1 MIKFYCTLLVLL
13 FASITIT
20 TQAQSVRSTIHGT
33 VRAKDGQPLVGAI
46 LVSEHQVYSTSS
58 DSEGKFKL
66 PEVAPGNYSI
76 TVSYVGFKSLT
87 KTIQVKK
94 EGNHKLDFSLESD
107 QINLNEVVVAGKT
120 EISEVRQQ
128 AFNVTAIEGK
138 KLYNTS
144 ADLNQVLNRTTG
156 IRVRESGGMGS
167 GFNFSLNG
175 FSGNQVKFFLDGV
188 PMTNFG
194 SSLSLNNI
202 PINMAERI
210 EVYKG
215 VVPVDLGADALGGAV
230 NIVTNQRIR
239 KYTDLSYSF
248 GSFNTHRLSF
258 NTRYTSEKGF
268 AVNANAFVNYSDN
281 SYKVDVRVADPVS
294 GVFLPSKK
302 YPHFH
307 DGYQSST
314 VMAEAGVMNK
324 KFADRLLFGIILSG
338 NEKEVQ
344 QGSNMQ
350 RVLGQAYSKSK
361 ALIPTLK
368 YKKENLFVKGLALT
382 LTASYNIS
390 ESRSVDTSSR
400 VYDWTGKY
408 TFRRYGNNQKQ
419 GELGEKTIYI
429 YSERDFLTTTN
440 LKYKFSP
447 NHSITFNHTYSDYNR
462 KEKDEYKP
470 KRLGLNSPAIQKQ
483 VMGLG
488 YKMSALDNRLSATI
502 FGKIFHLAT
511 DMVIGDTVNLSTNKS
526 QTGYGIAGTYYIIP
540 TLQAKASYENAY
552 RLPESNE
559 LLGDGLNVRSNPKLN
574 PEQSYNL
581 NIGVAFS
588 KKISAHTLGLEG
600 GFISRKATDFI
611 RSKPEGAQSIYENM
625 RSVKVNGFEGLIR
638 YAYKDF
644 ISFEVNGTYQNIVN
658 TNKFDPPGSQLVS
671 FVYNLRV
678 PNIPFLFANADLNI
692 RFKKVKFDDDNLT
705 VNLGSNFVEAFY
717 LYWPTLGDPQYKRDI
732 PRQIT
737 ENIGITYSLKNGRYN
752 IALDCRNITDVKV
765 YDYFN
770 VQKPGRSFSAKL
782 RYFFN

>member
-1 MIKFYCTLLVLL
+1 MRNFCILVLFL
-13 FASITIT
+13 FIHFTHFT
-20 TQAQSVRSTIHGT
+20 LQAQATNGSVRGK
-33 VRAKDGQPLVGAI
+33 VKAKDGQELIGAM
-46 LVSEHQVYSTSS
+46 VVTEQQPYSAST
-58 DSEGKFKL
+58 DSEGRFKL
-66 PEVAPGNYSI
+66 EDVKPGTYVIN
-76 TVSYVGFKSLT
+76 VSYVGFKTLK
-87 KTIQVKK
+87 KTVQVKSGA
-94 EGNHKLDFSLESD
+94 EVKLDFTLESE
-107 QINLNEVVVAGKT
+107 QIDLREVVVAGKT
-120 EISEVRQQ
+120 EISEVRAQ
-128 AFNVTAIEGK
+128 AFNVTAIDGK
-138 KLYNTS
+138 KLYNTT

-156 IRVRESGGMGS
+156 VRVRESGGMGS

-230 NIVTNQRIR
+230 NIVTNQKIK
-239 KYTDLSYSF
+239 KYTDISYSF
-248 GSFNTHRLSF
+248 GSFNTHRGSF
-258 NTRYTSEKGF
+258 NIRYTSEKGF
-268 AVNANAFVNYSDN
+268 NANAFVNYSDN
-281 SYKVDVRVADPVS
+281 NYKVDVRVSDPVS

-307 DGYQSST
+307 DGYKSAT
-314 VMAEAGVMNK
+314 LMAEAGVLNK
-324 KFADRLLFGIILSG
+324 KFADRLLFGIIVSG

-350 RVLGQAYSKSK
+350 RVVGQAYSKSK

-368 YKKENLFVKGLALT
+368 YKKEDLFVKGLALT

-408 TFRRYGNNQKQ
+408 TFRRYGNTARQ

-429 YSERDFLTTTN
+429 YNERDFLTTTN
-440 LKYKFSP
+440 LKYSFSA

-462 KEKDEYKP
+462 KEKDEFKP
-470 KRLGLNSPAIQKQ
+470 KRLGLNSPGIKKQ

-488 YKMSALDNRLSATI
+488 YKMSALDNRLSATV
-502 FGKIFHLAT
+502 FGKIFDLAT
-511 DMVIGDTVNLSTNKS
+511 DMVIGDTVNLSTS
-526 QTGYGIAGTYYIIP
+526 QTQTGYGIAGTYYVLP
-540 TLQAKASYENAY
+540 TLQVKASYENAY

-574 PEQSYNL
+574 PEQSFNL
-581 NIGVAFS
+581 NIGVAYS
-588 KKISAHTLGLEG
+588 KKINIHTLGVEG

-638 YAYKDF
+638 YGYKDF
-644 ISFEVNGTYQNIVN
+644 LTFEVNGTYQNIVN

-671 FVYNLRV
+671 FVYDLRV
-678 PNIPFLFANADLNI
+678 PNIPFLFANADLNL
-692 RFKKVKFDDDNLT
+692 RFKKIKFDDDNLT
-705 VNLGSNFVEAFY
+705 VNIGSNFVEAFY
-717 LYWPTLGDPQYKRDI
+717 LYWPTMGDPQYKRDI

-737 ENIGITYSLKNGRYN
+737 ENVAVTYSLKNGRYN

-770 VQKPGRSFSAKL
+770 VQKPGRSLSAKL

>member
-1 MIKFYCTLLVLL
+1 MNKFYHLIFFL
-13 FASITIT
+13 FCISFSL
-20 TQAQSVRSTIHGT
+20 QAQTPTGMIHGSVRDH
-33 VRAKDGQPLVGAI
+33 AGQALTGAI
-46 LVSEHQVYSTSS
+46 VVTEGGKYSASTDEHGVFRIVDVT
-58 DSEGKFKL
+58 
-66 PEVAPGNYSI
+66 PGNYVLSI
-76 TVSYVGFKSLT
+76 SYVGFKT
-87 KTIQVKK
+87 IKKTVVVKK
-94 EGNHKLDFSLESD
+94 SADVKVDFKLISD
-107 QINLNEVVVAGKT
+107 QIDLNEVVVAGKT
-120 EISEVRQQ
+120 EISEVRTQ
-128 AFNVTAIEGK
+128 AFNVTAIDGK

-156 IRVRESGGMGS
+156 VRVRESGGMGS

-230 NIVTNQRIR
+230 NIVTNQKIKR
-239 KYTDLSYSF
+239 YVDASYSI
-248 GSFNTHRLSF
+248 GSFNTHRVSF
-258 NTRYTSEKGF
+258 NTRYTSQNGF
-268 AVNANAFVNYSDN
+268 TVNANAFVNYSDN
-281 SYKVDVRVADPVS
+281 NYKVDVRVADPVS
-294 GVFLPSKK
+294 GVFAPEKK

-307 DGYQSST
+307 DGYKSAT
-314 VMAEAGVMNK
+314 LMVEAGVTNK
-324 KFADRLLFGIILSG
+324 KFADRLLFGVIVSG
-338 NEKEVQ
+338 NEKEIQ

-350 RVLGQAYSKSK
+350 RVVGQAYTRSKTF
-361 ALIPTLK
+361 IPTLK
-368 YKKENLFVKGLALT
+368 YKKEDLIIKGLSLA

-400 VYDWTGKY
+400 VYDWTGNY
-408 TFRRYGNNQKQ
+408 TFRRYGNNTKQ

-429 YSERDFLTTTN
+429 YNEKDFLTTTN
-440 LKYKFSP
+440 LKYNISP

-470 KRLGLNSPAIQKQ
+470 KRLGLNSPAIRKQ

-488 YKMSALDNRLSATI
+488 YKMTALDNRLSATV

-511 DMVIGDTVNLSTNKS
+511 DMVIGDTVNISTNQT
-526 QTGYGIAGTYYIIP
+526 QTGYGVAGTYYILP
-540 TLQAKASYENAY
+540 VLQVKASYENAY
-552 RLPESNE
+552 RLPESGE
-559 LLGDGLNVRSNPKLN
+559 LLGDGLNVKSNPKLN

-581 NIGVAFS
+581 NAGVAFS
-588 KKISAHTLGLEG
+588 KRVGIHMLGMEG
-600 GFISRKATDFI
+600 GFISRRATDFI
-611 RSKPEGAQSIYENM
+611 RSRPEGAQSIYENM
-625 RSVKVNGFEGLIR
+625 RSVKVTGFEGLIR
-638 YAYKDF
+638 YGYKDF
-644 ISFEVNGTYQNIVN
+644 LNFEVNGTYQNIIN
-658 TNKFDPPGSQLVS
+658 TNKFDPPGSNLIS
-671 FVYNLRV
+671 YVYKLRV
-678 PNIPFLFANADLNI
+678 PNIPFLFANADLNL
-692 RFKKVKFDDDNLT
+692 RFKKIKFDDDNLT
-705 VNLGSNFVEAFY
+705 VNVGCNFVEAFY

-737 ENIGITYSLKNGRYN
+737 ENVGVAYSLKNGRYN
-752 IALDCRNITDVKV
+752 IALDCRNITNVKV

>member
-1 MIKFYCTLLVLL
+1 MNKFYHLIFFL
-13 FASITIT
+13 FCISFSL
-20 TQAQSVRSTIHGT
+20 QAQTPTGMIHGSVRDH
-33 VRAKDGQPLVGAI
+33 AGQALTGAI
-46 LVSEHQVYSTSS
+46 VVTEGGKYSAST
-58 DSEGKFKL
+58 DEEGVFRI
-66 PEVAPGNYSI
+66 VDVTPGNYVLSI
-76 TVSYVGFKSLT
+76 SYVGFKT
-87 KTIQVKK
+87 IKKTVVVKK
-94 EGNHKLDFSLESD
+94 SVDVKVDFKLISD
-107 QINLNEVVVAGKT
+107 QIDLNEVVVAGKT
-120 EISEVRQQ
+120 EISEVRTQ
-128 AFNVTAIEGK
+128 AFNVTAIDGK

-156 IRVRESGGMGS
+156 VRVRESGGMGS

-230 NIVTNQRIR
+230 NIVTNQKIKR
-239 KYTDLSYSF
+239 YVDASYSI
-248 GSFNTHRLSF
+248 GSFNTHRVSF
-258 NTRYTSEKGF
+258 NTRYTSQNGF
-268 AVNANAFVNYSDN
+268 TVNANAFVNYSDN
-281 SYKVDVRVADPVS
+281 NYKVDVRVADPVS
-294 GVFLPSKK
+294 GVFAPEKK

-307 DGYQSST
+307 DGYKSAT
-314 VMAEAGVMNK
+314 LMAEAGVTNK
-324 KFADRLLFGIILSG
+324 KFADRLLFGVIVSG
-338 NEKEVQ
+338 NEKEIQ

-350 RVLGQAYSKSK
+350 RVVGQAYTRSK
-361 ALIPTLK
+361 AFIPTLK
-368 YKKENLFVKGLALT
+368 YKKEDLIIKGLSLA

-400 VYDWTGKY
+400 VYDWTGNY
-408 TFRRYGNNQKQ
+408 TFRRYGNNTKQ

-429 YSERDFLTTTN
+429 YNEKDFLTTTN
-440 LKYKFSP
+440 LKYNISP

-470 KRLGLNSPAIQKQ
+470 KRLGLNSPAIRKQ

-488 YKMSALDNRLSATI
+488 YKMMALDNRLSATV

-511 DMVIGDTVNLSTNKS
+511 DMVIGDTVNISTNQT
-526 QTGYGIAGTYYIIP
+526 QTGYGVAGTYYILP
-540 TLQAKASYENAY
+540 VLQVKASYENAY
-552 RLPESNE
+552 RLPESGE
-559 LLGDGLNVRSNPKLN
+559 LLGDGLNVKSNPKLN

-581 NIGVAFS
+581 NAGVAFS
-588 KKISAHTLGLEG
+588 KRVGIHTLGMEG
-600 GFISRKATDFI
+600 GFISRRATDFI
-611 RSKPEGAQSIYENM
+611 RSRPEGAQSIYENM
-625 RSVKVNGFEGLIR
+625 RSVKVTGFEGLIR
-638 YAYKDF
+638 YGYKDF
-644 ISFEVNGTYQNIVN
+644 LNFEVNGTYQNIIN
-658 TNKFDPPGSQLVS
+658 TNKFDPPGSNLIS
-671 FVYNLRV
+671 YVYKLRV
-678 PNIPFLFANADLNI
+678 PNIPFLFANADLNL
-692 RFKKVKFDDDNLT
+692 RFKKIKFDDDNLT
-705 VNLGSNFVEAFY
+705 VNVGCNFVEAFY

-737 ENIGITYSLKNGRYN
+737 ENVGVAYSLKNGRYN
-752 IALDCRNITDVKV
+752 IALDCRNITNVKV

>member
-1 MIKFYCTLLVLL
+1 MNKFYHLIFFL
-13 FASITIT
+13 FCISFSL
-20 TQAQSVRSTIHGT
+20 QAQTPTGMIHGSVRDH
-33 VRAKDGQPLVGAI
+33 AGQALTGAI
-46 LVSEHQVYSTSS
+46 VVTEGGKYSASTDEHGVFRIVDVT
-58 DSEGKFKL
+58 
-66 PEVAPGNYSI
+66 PGNYVLSI
-76 TVSYVGFKSLT
+76 SYVGFKT
-87 KTIQVKK
+87 IKKTVVVKK
-94 EGNHKLDFSLESD
+94 SADVKVDFKLISD
-107 QINLNEVVVAGKT
+107 QIDLNEVVVAGKT
-120 EISEVRQQ
+120 EISEVRTQ
-128 AFNVTAIEGK
+128 AFNVTAIDGK

-156 IRVRESGGMGS
+156 VRVRESGGMGS

-230 NIVTNQRIR
+230 NIVTNQKIKR
-239 KYTDLSYSF
+239 YVDASYSI
-248 GSFNTHRLSF
+248 GSFNTHRVSF
-258 NTRYTSEKGF
+258 NTRYTSQNGF
-268 AVNANAFVNYSDN
+268 TVNANAFVNYSDN
-281 SYKVDVRVADPVS
+281 NYKVDVRVADPVS
-294 GVFLPSKK
+294 GVFAPEKK

-307 DGYQSST
+307 DGYKSAT
-314 VMAEAGVMNK
+314 LMVEAGVTNK
-324 KFADRLLFGIILSG
+324 KFADRLLFGVIVSG
-338 NEKEVQ
+338 NEKEIQ

-350 RVLGQAYSKSK
+350 RVVGQAYTRSK
-361 ALIPTLK
+361 AFIPTLK
-368 YKKENLFVKGLALT
+368 YKKEDLIIKGLSLA

-400 VYDWTGKY
+400 VYDWTGNY
-408 TFRRYGNNQKQ
+408 TFRRYGNNTKQ

-429 YSERDFLTTTN
+429 YNEKDFLTTTN
-440 LKYKFSP
+440 LKYNISP

-470 KRLGLNSPAIQKQ
+470 KRLGLNSPAIRKQ

-488 YKMSALDNRLSATI
+488 YKMTALDNRLSATV

-511 DMVIGDTVNLSTNKS
+511 DMVIGDTVNISTNQT
-526 QTGYGIAGTYYIIP
+526 QTGYGVAGTYYILP
-540 TLQAKASYENAY
+540 VLQVKASYENAY
-552 RLPESNE
+552 RLPESGE
-559 LLGDGLNVRSNPKLN
+559 LLGDGLNVKSNPKLN

-581 NIGVAFS
+581 NAGVAFS
-588 KKISAHTLGLEG
+588 KRVGIHTLGMEG
-600 GFISRKATDFI
+600 GFISRRATDFI
-611 RSKPEGAQSIYENM
+611 RSRPEGAQSIYENM
-625 RSVKVNGFEGLIR
+625 RSVKVTGFEGLIR
-638 YAYKDF
+638 YGYKDF
-644 ISFEVNGTYQNIVN
+644 LNFEVNGTYQNIIN
-658 TNKFDPPGSQLVS
+658 TNKFDPPGSNLIS
-671 FVYNLRV
+671 YVYKLRV
-678 PNIPFLFANADLNI
+678 PNIPFLFANADLNL
-692 RFKKVKFDDDNLT
+692 RFKKIKFDDDNLT
-705 VNLGSNFVEAFY
+705 VNVGCNFVEAFY

-737 ENIGITYSLKNGRYN
+737 ENVGVAYSLKNGRYN
-752 IALDCRNITDVKV
+752 IALDCRNITNVKV

>member
-1 MIKFYCTLLVLL
+1 MNKFYHLIFFL
-13 FASITIT
+13 FCISFSL
-20 TQAQSVRSTIHGT
+20 QAQTPMGMIHGSVRDH
-33 VRAKDGQPLVGAI
+33 AGQALTGAI
-46 LVSEHQVYSTSS
+46 VVTEGGKYSASTDEHGV
-58 DSEGKFKL
+58 FRIA
-66 PEVAPGNYSI
+66 EVTPGNYVLSI
-76 TVSYVGFKSLT
+76 SYVGFKT
-87 KTIQVKK
+87 IKKTVVVKK
-94 EGNHKLDFSLESD
+94 SADVKVDFKLISD
-107 QINLNEVVVAGKT
+107 QIDLNEVVVAGKT
-120 EISEVRQQ
+120 EISEVRTQ
-128 AFNVTAIEGK
+128 AFNVTAIDGK

-156 IRVRESGGMGS
+156 VRVRESGGMGS

-230 NIVTNQRIR
+230 NIVTNQKIKR
-239 KYTDLSYSF
+239 YVDASYSI
-248 GSFNTHRLSF
+248 GSFNTHRVSF
-258 NTRYTSEKGF
+258 NTRYTSQNGF
-268 AVNANAFVNYSDN
+268 TVNANAFVNYSDN
-281 SYKVDVRVADPVS
+281 NYKVDVRVADPVS
-294 GVFLPSKK
+294 GVFAPEKK

-307 DGYQSST
+307 DGYKSAT
-314 VMAEAGVMNK
+314 LMVEAGVTNK
-324 KFADRLLFGIILSG
+324 KFADRLLFGVIVSG
-338 NEKEVQ
+338 NEKEIQ

-350 RVLGQAYSKSK
+350 RVVGQAYTRSK
-361 ALIPTLK
+361 AFIPTLK
-368 YKKENLFVKGLALT
+368 YKKEDLIIKGLSLA

-400 VYDWTGKY
+400 VYDWTGNY
-408 TFRRYGNNQKQ
+408 TFRRYGNNTKQ

-429 YSERDFLTTTN
+429 YNEKDFLTTTN
-440 LKYKFSP
+440 LKYNISP

-470 KRLGLNSPAIQKQ
+470 KRLGLNSPAIRKQ

-488 YKMSALDNRLSATI
+488 YKMTALDNRLSATV

-511 DMVIGDTVNLSTNKS
+511 DMVIGDTVNISTNQT
-526 QTGYGIAGTYYIIP
+526 QTGYGVAGTYYILP
-540 TLQAKASYENAY
+540 VLQVKASYENAY
-552 RLPESNE
+552 RLPESGE
-559 LLGDGLNVRSNPKLN
+559 LLGDGLNVKSNPKLN

-581 NIGVAFS
+581 NAGVAFS
-588 KKISAHTLGLEG
+588 KRVGIHTLGMEG
-600 GFISRKATDFI
+600 GFISRRATDFI
-611 RSKPEGAQSIYENM
+611 RSRPEGAQSIYENM
-625 RSVKVNGFEGLIR
+625 RSVKVTGFEGLIR
-638 YAYKDF
+638 YGYKDF
-644 ISFEVNGTYQNIVN
+644 LNFEVNGTYQNIIN
-658 TNKFDPPGSQLVS
+658 TNKFDPPGSNLIS
-671 FVYNLRV
+671 YVYKLRV
-678 PNIPFLFANADLNI
+678 PNIPFLFANADLNL
-692 RFKKVKFDDDNLT
+692 RFKKIKFDDDNLT
-705 VNLGSNFVEAFY
+705 VNVGCNFVEAFY

-737 ENIGITYSLKNGRYN
+737 ENVGVAYSLKNGRYN
-752 IALDCRNITDVKV
+752 IALDCRNITNVKV

>member
-1 MIKFYCTLLVLL
+1 MNKFYHLIFFL
-13 FASITIT
+13 FCISFSL
-20 TQAQSVRSTIHGT
+20 QAQTPTGMIHGSVRDH
-33 VRAKDGQPLVGAI
+33 AGQALTGAI
-46 LVSEHQVYSTSS
+46 VVTEGGKYSASTDEHGVFRIVDVT
-58 DSEGKFKL
+58 
-66 PEVAPGNYSI
+66 PGNYVLSI
-76 TVSYVGFKSLT
+76 SYVGFKT
-87 KTIQVKK
+87 IKKTVVVKK
-94 EGNHKLDFSLESD
+94 SVDVKVDFKLISD
-107 QINLNEVVVAGKT
+107 QIDLNEVVVAGKT
-120 EISEVRQQ
+120 EISEVRTQ
-128 AFNVTAIEGK
+128 AFNVTAIDGK

-156 IRVRESGGMGS
+156 VRVRESGGMGS

-230 NIVTNQRIR
+230 NIVTNQKIKR
-239 KYTDLSYSF
+239 YVDASYSI
-248 GSFNTHRLSF
+248 GSFNTHRVSF
-258 NTRYTSEKGF
+258 NTRYTSQNGF
-268 AVNANAFVNYSDN
+268 TVNANAFVNYSDN
-281 SYKVDVRVADPVS
+281 NYKVDVRVADPVS
-294 GVFLPSKK
+294 GVFAPEKK

-307 DGYQSST
+307 DGYKSAT
-314 VMAEAGVMNK
+314 LMVEAGVTNK
-324 KFADRLLFGIILSG
+324 KFADRLLFGVIVSG
-338 NEKEVQ
+338 NEKEIQ

-350 RVLGQAYSKSK
+350 RVVGQAYTRSK
-361 ALIPTLK
+361 AFIPTLK
-368 YKKENLFVKGLALT
+368 YKKEDLIIKGLSLA

-400 VYDWTGKY
+400 VYDWTGNY
-408 TFRRYGNNQKQ
+408 TFRRYGNNTKQ

-429 YSERDFLTTTN
+429 YNEKDFLTTTN
-440 LKYKFSP
+440 LKYDISP

-470 KRLGLNSPAIQKQ
+470 KRLGLNSPAIRKQ

-488 YKMSALDNRLSATI
+488 YKMTALDNRLSATV

-511 DMVIGDTVNLSTNKS
+511 DMVIGDTVNISTNQT
-526 QTGYGIAGTYYIIP
+526 QTGYGVAGTYYILP
-540 TLQAKASYENAY
+540 VLQVKASYENAY
-552 RLPESNE
+552 RLPESGE
-559 LLGDGLNVRSNPKLN
+559 LLGDGLNVKSNPKLN

-581 NIGVAFS
+581 NAGVAFS
-588 KKISAHTLGLEG
+588 KRVGIHTLGMEG
-600 GFISRKATDFI
+600 GFISRRATDFI
-611 RSKPEGAQSIYENM
+611 RSRPEGAQSIYENM
-625 RSVKVNGFEGLIR
+625 RSVKVTGFEGLIR
-638 YAYKDF
+638 YGYKDF
-644 ISFEVNGTYQNIVN
+644 LNFEVNGTYQNIIN
-658 TNKFDPPGSQLVS
+658 TNKFDPPGSNLIS
-671 FVYNLRV
+671 YVYKLRV
-678 PNIPFLFANADLNI
+678 PNIPFLFANADLNL
-692 RFKKVKFDDDNLT
+692 RFKKIKFDDDNLT
-705 VNLGSNFVEAFY
+705 VNVGCNFVEAFY

-737 ENIGITYSLKNGRYN
+737 ENVGVAYSLKNGRYN
-752 IALDCRNITDVKV
+752 IALDCRNITNVKV